1 MTGKAK
7 PMEEVTLEDMQI
19 NPIGIFALDE
29 EGNEGQDETWLKP
42 LLHTTDVTQDLVE
55 SYILLKVK
63 NSDVYSSACLDIKR
77 MKLNDIAF
85 WVDNEWQS
93 LKDLYLYEFPITL
106 ISIPSIKGE
115 SSVKFVLDKP

>member
-77 MKLNDIAF
+77 MKLNDMSPLRKVSDF
-85 WVDNEWQS
+85 
-93 LKDLYLYEFPITL
+93 LF
-106 ISIPSIKGE
+106 SIQ
-115 SSVKFVLDKP
+115 

>member
-115 SSVKFVLDKP
+115 SSVKFVLNKP

>member
-1 MTGKAK
+1 MFFSKKKTEIMTGKAK

-77 MKLNDIAF
+77 MKLNDMSPLRKVSDF
-85 WVDNEWQS
+85 
-93 LKDLYLYEFPITL
+93 LF
-106 ISIPSIKGE
+106 SIQ
-115 SSVKFVLDKP
+115 